1 MPLIRKGHLMKK
13 TLIALA
19 VCCSLITVAVVGIV
33 AAELHAKAELES
45 QVTAYLDE
53 CGIEASSIEVHG
65 RPYLIYAAQNRA
77 DLTYVDTTPAAGINK
92 DQLLIHR
99 LIDGSADRLTR
110 FITFDYP
117 SAATPIKN
125 ADGSFSDSATV
136 GAAPMT
142 FSAEADDAHLRM
154 FADGRQAGE
163 ADLPQHAAV
172 RDVSATDD
180 GVVVEVEYA
189 SSSCR

>member
-1 MPLIRKGHLMKK
+1 MKK

-19 VCCSLITVAVVGIV
+19 VCCSLITVAVGGIV
-33 AAELHAKAELES
+33 AAELHAEAELES

-53 CGIEASSIEVHG
+53 CGIEASAIEVHG
-65 RPYLIYAAQNRA
+65 RPFLIYAAQHRA
-77 DLTYVDTTPAAGINK
+77 DLTYVETAPAAGVNK

-99 LIDGSADRLTR
+99 LVDGEADRLTR

-117 SAATPIKN
+117 SAAAPIKN

-142 FSAEADDAHLRM
+142 FSAEADDTDLRM
-154 FADGRQAGE
+154 LADGRQVGE
-163 ADLPQHAAV
+163 ADLAEHAAV

>member
-1 MPLIRKGHLMKK
+1 MSDTIPMIREGHLMKK

-33 AAELHAKAELES
+33 AAALHAKAELDS

-53 CGIEASSIEVHG
+53 RGIEAPSTEVP
-65 RPYLIYAAQNRA
+65 RPPYLIYAAQNSA
-77 DLTYVDTTPAAGINK
+77 DLAYVDTTPAPGINT

-117 SAATPIKN
+117 S
-125 ADGSFSDSATV
+125 
-136 GAAPMT
+136 
-142 FSAEADDAHLRM
+142 
-154 FADGRQAGE
+154 
-163 ADLPQHAAV
+163 
-172 RDVSATDD
+172 
-180 GVVVEVEYA
+180 
-189 SSSCR
+189 